1 MNILKTKTTWSNLE
15 LGILKICAGSFY
27 MMIGIHFYAYLK
39 NYLFIIG
46 GLFIITV
53 TYLLLIWAKKEK
65 IRT

>member
-27 MMIGIHFYAYLK
+27 MMIGIYFYEYLSH
-39 NYLFIIG
+39 YLWVIG
-46 GLFIITV
+46 SLFVITV
-53 TYLLLIWAKKEK
+53 IYLLLIWTKKEK